1 MNKVKSDTF
10 RKSRT
15 KLLISG
21 YFSVHV
27 RETHDFVSVLNFKMC
42 EAISQSKPFKQG
54 RTLPTVKT
62 SKQKNYIIE
71 ALKVRNIENFGNN
84 YSIVCVE
91 AFVAFISKRFF
102 LLLIT
107 SFNSLN
113 AHDKQGKQY
122 FWQTSLVKIESI

>member
-1 MNKVKSDTF
+1 MPNHRSFFFGDGNTELKCVGEKQMNKVKSDTF

-27 RETHDFVSVLNFKMC
+27 RETHDFVSVLNYKMC

-62 SKQKNYIIE
+62 SK
-71 ALKVRNIENFGNN
+71 
-84 YSIVCVE
+84 
-91 AFVAFISKRFF
+91 
-102 LLLIT
+102 
-107 SFNSLN
+107 
-113 AHDKQGKQY
+113 
-122 FWQTSLVKIESI
+122 